1 MGNINASVDLR
12 REGVIAIV
20 TADNPPVNA
29 LKHEVRAGL
38 VEALSQARED
48 NTVEA
53 VVIAC
58 AGRTFFAGAD
68 ITLFGKPPQAPSL
81 AEVIATIEAMPKP
94 VVAAL
99 HGTALGGGSSWRSLA
114 ISGSLQQ
121 RRALGCPRSS
131 LGCCPAPAARS
142 ACHV

>member
-12 REGVIAIV
+12 RDGGIAIV

-38 VEALSQARED
+38 VEALNRARD
-48 NTVEA
+48 DGTVEA

-68 ITLFGKPPQAPSL
+68 ITEFGKPGADL
-81 AEVIATIEAMPKP
+81 V
-94 VVAAL
+94 L
-99 HGTALGGGSSWRSLA
+99 
-114 ISGSLQQ
+114 
-121 RRALGCPRSS
+121 
-131 LGCCPAPAARS
+131 
-142 ACHV
+142 